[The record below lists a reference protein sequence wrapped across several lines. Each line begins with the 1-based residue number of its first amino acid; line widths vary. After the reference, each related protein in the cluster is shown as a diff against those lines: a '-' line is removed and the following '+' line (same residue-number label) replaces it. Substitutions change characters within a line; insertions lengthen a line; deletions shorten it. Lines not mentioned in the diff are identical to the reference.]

1 MSSEKIEH
9 TVKKKKKTKESHLL
23 IWVRII
29 VESNPTV
36 ICDFREIFII
46 KLLQADVV
54 GWPGNTQ
61 ERVYSLQVLWK
72 NTDTC
77 NMSFPSVNSP
87 KGNFFLIHAHTLIKG
102 KPALTHRLSGSV
114 CISSSYAEQKQPHKH
129 LLSSPI
135 ISYLTLTRSGTF
147 TESSEWQWQHL
158 KHPNSVSIF

>member
-9 TVKKKKKTKESHLL
+9 TIKKEKTKESHLL

-61 ERVYSLQVLWK
+61 ERVYSLQILKK

-77 NMSFPSVNSP
+77 NMSFPSVNGP

-129 LLSSPI
+129 PLSSLI
-135 ISYLTLTRSGTF
+135 I
-147 TESSEWQWQHL
+147 
-158 KHPNSVSIF
+158 